1 MTRTQ
6 IDEIADA
13 VYSAYDATVNRLL
26 TCNARIVSSES
37 AGAKLLI
44 SYQTPVALLLD
55 GVVYEGRRCSNTT
68 SSHVRKFA
76 NLYGAPVVSLYRR
89 SGMSKRDYDAHM
101 ACDWADVIDAVL
113 NT

>member
-13 VYSAYDATVNRLL
+13 VYSAHDAIVNRLL
-26 TCNARIVSSES
+26 TCNARIVSRES
-37 AGAKLLI
+37 VGAKLLI
-44 SYQTPVALLLD
+44 SYQTPVALMLD

-76 NLYGAPVVSLYRR
+76 RLYGAPVVSLYRT
-89 SGMSKRDYDAHM
+89 SSMGKREFDRHK
-101 ACDWADVIDAVL
+101 ACDWADMIDEVL

>member
-13 VYSAYDATVNRLL
+13 VYSAHDATVNRLF
-26 TCNARIVSSES
+26 TCNARVVSSDDV
-37 AGAKLLI
+37 GAKLLI

-68 SSHVRKFA
+68 TSHVRKFA
-76 NLYGAPVVSLYRR
+76 RLYGAPVVCLYRTSR
-89 SGMSKRDYDAHM
+89 MGKHEFDRHT
-101 ACDWADVIDAVL
+101 ACGWADIITAQE
-113 NT
+113 

>member
-13 VYSAYDATVNRLL
+13 IYSAHDATVNRLFS
-26 TCNARIVSSES
+26 CNARIVSSES
-37 AGAKLLI
+37 VGAKLLI

-68 SSHVRKFA
+68 TIHVRKFA
-76 NLYGAPVVSLYRR
+76 HLYNAPVVRLYRT
-89 SGMSKRDYDAHM
+89 SHMSKREFDRHA
-101 ACDWADVIDAVL
+101 ACDWSDLITSQA
-113 NT
+113 

>member
-13 VYSAYDATVNRLL
+13 VYSAHDATVNRLL

-37 AGAKLLI
+37 VGAKLLI
-44 SYQTPVALLLD
+44 SYRTPVALLLD

-76 NLYGAPVVSLYRR
+76 RLYGAPVVSLYRTSR
-89 SGMSKRDYDAHM
+89 MSKSEFERHS
-101 ACDWADVIDAVL
+101 ACDWCDLI
-113 NT
+113 TTEY